1 MYQMYSDVLNHQ
13 FQRACK
19 SISLL
24 LLMSCSL
31 ATFSVA
37 ADTTLKV
44 FTLNYRPAAE
54 IQPLIAPF
62 LDPSDRVMANGSKLI
77 IRSTPERLVEI
88 EQLISQLDRPLN
100 NLLISVAQGRN
111 INAQEMNAQASIK
124 VAIPINKPSAS
135 SAAIKGHFNQSESQ
149 RANNITQQ
157 VRTLDGQAA
166 QIQMGNVHPVQSRQ
180 HYPGYP
186 ATTEYV
192 DTTTGFAVT
201 PRLNGNQVIIE
212 VSPWSDRMQR
222 NGAIETRSAHTTFT
236 AELGEWVEIGGTFES
251 SQYSQDGLLSRSR
264 STSQDEMHI
273 LIKVDKVR

>member
-1 MYQMYSDVLNHQ
+1 
-13 FQRACK
+13 
-19 SISLL
+19 
-24 LLMSCSL
+24 
-31 ATFSVA
+31 
-37 ADTTLKV
+37 
-44 FTLNYRPAAE
+44 
-54 IQPLIAPF
+54 
-62 LDPSDRVMANGSKLI
+62 
-77 IRSTPERLVEI
+77 
-88 EQLISQLDRPLN
+88 
-100 NLLISVAQGRN
+100 
-111 INAQEMNAQASIK
+111 
-124 VAIPINKPSAS
+124 
-135 SAAIKGHFNQSESQ
+135 
-149 RANNITQQ
+149 
-157 VRTLDGQAA
+157 
-166 QIQMGNVHPVQSRQ
+166 MGNVHPVQSRQ